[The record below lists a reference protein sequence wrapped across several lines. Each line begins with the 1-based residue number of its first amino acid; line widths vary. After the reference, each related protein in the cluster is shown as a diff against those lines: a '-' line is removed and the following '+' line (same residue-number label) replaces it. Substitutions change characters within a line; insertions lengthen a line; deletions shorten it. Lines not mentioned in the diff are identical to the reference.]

1 MQMES
6 ENTEKVCVFFI
17 GWSWVK
23 GIVAKIMAK
32 IDKIVKQARKMVKD
46 DPRKLIHSLK
56 VGITLTL
63 VSLFYYFQPLYR
75 NFGVSAMWAVTTVVV
90 VFEFSVGATLGKGLN
105 RGFATLVGGVL
116 GIGAHHLAVV
126 SGHSGQPIL
135 IGLFV
140 FLQAM
145 VSTFIRFFPQ
155 VKSRYDYGMLIFILT
170 FSMVSISGLRTDEI
184 LELVQKRLST
194 VLIGAATCVVVSILV
209 CPVWAGE
216 DLHVLVAQNIN
227 KLGNF
232 LEGFSDECFKPSEG
246 GDSKNERST
255 LVCLNSVLDSK
266 SNLENL
272 ANFAKWEPCH
282 GGFMYR
288 HPWKQYL
295 KIGNL
300 TRQCACRVEA
310 LNGYINSRTQGPE
323 WMTGIVQESFSSM
336 SSECAKVLKELACNI
351 ETMTKP
357 PFSDPTMA
365 RLKLASKNLKSL
377 LKSKLLEDTNL
388 MQIIHVAAVASLL
401 IDTVIY
407 VENITE
413 AVTELS
419 SLAKF
424 KSKDATGIP
433 GESAAMDIIG
443 QSPKQIATGDIS
455 CVRIDIDGA
464 DPIKK
469 EGLPSVQ
476 NFECK
481 YI

>member
-1 MQMES
+1 MTMMEMES
-6 ENTEKVCVFFI
+6 ENTEKVSVCLS
-17 GWSWVK
+17 GWLWIK
-23 GIVAKIMAK
+23 GIVAKMMAK
-32 IDKIVKQARKMVKD
+32 IDEIAKQTEKMAKD

-56 VGITLTL
+56 VGIALTL
-63 VSLFYYFQPLYR
+63 VSLFYYFQPLYS
-75 NFGVSAMWAVTTVVV
+75 NFGVSAMWAVMTVVV

-105 RGFATLVGGVL
+105 RGVATLVAGVL
-116 GIGAHHLAVV
+116 GIGANHLAIV
-126 SGHSGQPIL
+126 SGKTGQPIL

-140 FLQAM
+140 FLQA
-145 VSTFIRFFPQ
+145 VLSTFIRFFPK
-155 VKSRYDYGMLIFILT
+155 VKARYDYGMLIFILT
-170 FSMVSISGLRTDEI
+170 FSMVSISGLRTNEI

-216 DLHVLVAQNIN
+216 DLHVLVAQDID
-227 KLGNF
+227 KLGNL
-232 LEGFSDECFKPSEG
+232 LEGISDECFKTSEG
-246 GDSKNERST
+246 GDSKNERSN
-255 LVCLNSVLDSK
+255 LVSLNSVLDSK

-282 GGFMYR
+282 GRFMYR

-310 LNGYINSRTQGPE
+310 LNGYGPE
-323 WMTGIVQESFSSM
+323 GIVGIVQESFSRM
-336 SSECAKVLKELACNI
+336 SSESGKVLKELASSI

-357 PFSDPTMA
+357 PFPDPA
-365 RLKLASKNLKSL
+365 LVNLKIDTKNLKSL

-388 MQIIHVAAVASLL
+388 LQMMPVAAVASLL

-407 VENITE
+407 VENIAE

-424 KSKDATGIP
+424 KCKDANGIP
-433 GESAAMDIIG
+433 GESAMKN
-443 QSPKQIATGDIS
+443 SKNPKQFATRGDIS
-455 CVRIDIDGA
+455 SVRIDVDEA
-464 DPIKK
+464 DPMK
-469 EGLPSVQ
+469 
-476 NFECK
+476 
-481 YI
+481 